1 MPNPGNSN
9 LSLDGHWYVFHPK
22 WLFCAILLFIS
33 VAVYLETGMR
43 LNALRSRMKE
53 WDPLESELR
62 WL

>member
-33 VAVYLETGMR
+33 VAVYLETGMC

-53 WDPLESELR
+53 
-62 WL
+62 